1 MVPLRDKLR
10 SRGEP
15 FVFSIKVISAAPRGI
30 GPPGVHRRNT
40 YEYAEFAVVVLQ
52 HFRKM
57 GIEAQYWT
65 IENEPDLHSGW
76 YTPERLGERIAVVGE
91 RLRAAGFPAR
101 LVVPEAS
108 RPGNVPLWIAGAVNA
123 RNALP
128 YIGQISYHSYDYDPT
143 AGELP
148 PPPTRSTV
156 ANWARKLGVGVAQ
169 TEQSP
174 WGRRNPGRWTAT
186 SFEQSLDLAEQIF
199 ADLNWANATEWQLY
213 QAFGVAF
220 SGEPSSGA
228 PVFLKGDYSGMTPR
242 PKFSWT
248 LRQFM
253 RYVRP
258 GAVRVA
264 LQILPQ
270 DATVRAAAFLAPN
283 GKAVLVAM
291 NRRMHPIEVHLLGL
305 PAGDYRMCWSTRT
318 ADGEDQPPFQ
328 FAKGVTSGPRIP
340 AESIVTLWQQ

>member
-1 MVPLRDKLR
+1 
-10 SRGEP
+10 
-15 FVFSIKVISAAPRGI
+15 
-30 GPPGVHRRNT
+30 
-40 YEYAEFAVVVLQ
+40 
-52 HFRKM
+52 
-57 GIEAQYWT
+57 
-65 IENEPDLHSGW
+65 
-76 YTPERLGERIAVVGE
+76 
-91 RLRAAGFPAR
+91 
-101 LVVPEAS
+101 
-108 RPGNVPLWIAGAVNA
+108 
-123 RNALP
+123 
-128 YIGQISYHSYDYDPT
+128 
-143 AGELP
+143 
-148 PPPTRSTV
+148 
-156 ANWARKLGVGVAQ
+156 
-169 TEQSP
+169 
-174 WGRRNPGRWTAT
+174 
-186 SFEQSLDLAEQIF
+186 
-199 ADLNWANATEWQLY
+199 
-213 QAFGVAF
+213 
-220 SGEPSSGA
+220 
-228 PVFLKGDYSGMTPR
+228 MTPR

-291 NRRMHPIEVHLLGL
+291 NRRMHPIEVHLRGL